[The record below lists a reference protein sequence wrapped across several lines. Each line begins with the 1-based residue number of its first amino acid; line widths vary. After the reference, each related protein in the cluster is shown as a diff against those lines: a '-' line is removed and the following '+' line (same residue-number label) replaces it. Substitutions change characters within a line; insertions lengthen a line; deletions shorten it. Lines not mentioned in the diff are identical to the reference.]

1 MQISHNKVIALD
13 TKIKGRENTHIRNKT
28 KKKINVRTIFNCG
41 HHENEKG
48 YTKKTP
54 VLGFLAL
61 A

>member
-13 TKIKGRENTHIRNKT
+13 TKIKGREHTHT
-28 KKKINVRTIFNCG
+28 YQQKKMNVRTIFNCG

-48 YTKKTP
+48 CTKKTP
-54 VLGFLAL
+54 VWVFLAL